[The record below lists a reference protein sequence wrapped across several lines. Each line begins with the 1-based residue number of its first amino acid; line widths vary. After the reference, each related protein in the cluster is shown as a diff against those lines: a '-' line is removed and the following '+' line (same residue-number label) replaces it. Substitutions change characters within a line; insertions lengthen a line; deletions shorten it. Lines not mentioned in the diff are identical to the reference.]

1 MQRPYRIPIPD
12 WASAILIMP
21 PCLGIV
27 FIFLISNWYV
37 WIFSIGAILVSLG
50 LQKLGVVSRTRG
62 WFTYENEKDGTANS
76 YNVCS
81 SSDHTESLLTA
92 ANQPNGI

>member
-1 MQRPYRIPIPD
+1 MI
-12 WASAILIMP
+12 
-21 PCLGIV
+21 
-27 FIFLISNWYV
+27 
-37 WIFSIGAILVSLG
+37 SLG
-50 LQKLGVVSRTRG
+50 LHKFGTVSGDRG

>member
-1 MQRPYRIPIPD
+1 
-12 WASAILIMP
+12 MP

-50 LQKLGVVSRTRG
+50 LQKLGVLSRTRG
-62 WFTYENEKDGTANS
+62 WFAYENAS
-76 YNVCS
+76 VQ
-81 SSDHTESLLTA
+81 TESPSTPIQLNSEWEYRSTTLDIIQEENKIT
-92 ANQPNGI
+92 